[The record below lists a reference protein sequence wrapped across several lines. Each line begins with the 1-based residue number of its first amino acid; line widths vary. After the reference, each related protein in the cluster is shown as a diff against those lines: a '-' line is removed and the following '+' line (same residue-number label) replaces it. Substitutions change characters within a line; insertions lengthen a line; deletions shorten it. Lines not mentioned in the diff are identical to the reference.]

1 MVRFLIRSIPGT
13 DYKFVVAEFN
23 CLFKKLPITE
33 AYMLIGMVL
42 SAK

>member
-13 DYKFVVAEFN
+13 DYTFVVAE
-23 CLFKKLPITE
+23 FKKLPITE